1 MSELMV
7 TQGQALMPVL
17 ELGQVIAR
25 YNYMKELVSRVMV
38 EGLHYG
44 KVPGTDRDTLLKPGA
59 EMLTTVFGLVAG
71 YEISEAIE
79 QWDAAE
85 PFFYYRIHC
94 RLYHAGQLVGEG
106 DGSCNSREGRY
117 RYRWVDESDV
127 PPELDKDALK
137 KRGGKATEPQFA
149 VERGQTQ
156 GKYGKPE
163 EYWQA
168 FRDAIQAGTAEQDKM
183 TSKDGRVMKTWI
195 IDRTVYRVPNEDIF
209 SQVNTILKM
218 AEKRALVAATL
229 VTTNASD
236 FFTQDME
243 DLVEATTVTVINPEP
258 TPAPKTQEPPA
269 PEEPPDLDYDG
280 QPLPEAKREAESVE
294 PPTVDLDYVPDWIDT
309 DEKRLFGKLSFEAVQ
324 HLGYSHD
331 KHVENTIK
339 AMVPDADDR
348 ARLTYRAAWNLLAE
362 HKRSEQAEGEGE

>member
-7 TQGQALMPVL
+7 TQGGALMPVM

-44 KVPGTDRDTLLKPGA
+44 KVPGTDKDTLLKAGA
-59 EMLTTVFGLVAG
+59 EMLTTVFGLVPG
-71 YEISEAIE
+71 FEISEAIE
-79 QWDAAE
+79 RWDAAE

-94 RLYHAGQLVGEG
+94 RLYHASQLVGEG
-106 DGSCNSREGRY
+106 DGSCNSREARY
-117 RYRWVDESDV
+117 RYRWVDEDDV
-127 PPELDKDALK
+127 PPELDKATLK

-183 TSKDGRVMKTWI
+183 TSKDGRVMKTWV

-258 TPAPKTQEPPA
+258 TPAPKAQ
-269 PEEPPDLDYDG
+269 EPPDLDYDG
-280 QPLPEAKREAESVE
+280 QPLNEAESVE
-294 PPTVDLDYVPDWIDT
+294 QPPAPRAMGLEGVDLDYVPEGIDDWGP
-309 DEKRLFGKLSFEAVQ
+309 RMWGKFYFEARK
-324 HLGYSHD
+324 LGFANDHHVMGALGKVYKMD
-331 KHVENTIK
+331 KWDESK
-339 AMVPDADDR
+339 AEG
-348 ARLTYRAAWNLLAE
+348 TYRTAWNLLQDYQ
-362 HKRSEQAEGEGE
+362 RSKVEGK